1 MKRLL
6 RISALA
12 LCVMLIASTAFAVP
26 PGFLVYH
33 GDREQKRI
41 AITVD
46 DIYDADVLRQMHAL
60 CLEYDFP
67 ITWFVLGTQIRDDD
81 KEVWE
86 SIIEHGGEIGNHTWK
101 HPYLTR
107 IKVHNARNQI
117 LLTQERIDEL
127 LGYHYPLRLLRPP
140 FGYYQ
145 EGDVN
150 RLPLFYEYGVE
161 KTVMWDVS
169 NTDPYGAFEDTQNGS
184 ILLFHTNYTDL
195 ECLKVLIPMLLEE
208 GYELV
213 TVSELLNLEPLQ
225 TSEEKYVFPY
235 R

>member
-1 MKRLL
+1 MKHIIRLL
-6 RISALA
+6 ALTLCLVSLASAALA
-12 LCVMLIASTAFAVP
+12 YSA
-26 PGFLVYH
+26 GFLVYH

-46 DIYDADVLRQMHAL
+46 DIYDSNVLRMMHDL
-60 CLEYDFP
+60 SLELDFP
-67 ITWFVLGTQIRDDD
+67 ITWFVLGSQIRDTD

-86 SIIEHGGEIGNHTWK
+86 SILAHGDEIGNHTWK
-101 HPYLTR
+101 HPYLTE
-107 IKVHNARNQI
+107 ISKHNARNQI

-140 FGYYQ
+140 FGKFTQ
-145 EGDVN
+145 DLLN
-150 RLPLFYEYGVE
+150 LFEEYGVE
-161 KTVMWDVS
+161 KTIMWDVS
-169 NTDPYGAFEDTQNGS
+169 NTDPQGAFEDTENGS
-184 ILLFHTNYTDL
+184 ILLFHTNYIDYH
-195 ECLKVLIPMLLEE
+195 CLVELIPMLQEA

-213 TVSELLNLEPLQ
+213 TVSELIGMDPIQ